1 MNAVTVLAAGSGV
14 AFVVYGVLCLGSPS
28 MEAEF
33 VRFGLSRF
41 RVLTGVLEVLAGVG
55 LLVGLRWS
63 PALWLS
69 AGVTALTHGKDPV
82 IATAVV
88 PKAHAEAEE
97 AAPEAAA
104 AAPAAAPA
112 AEKKDEKKE
121 DKKDDKKK

>member
-55 LLVGLRWS
+55 LLVGIRWS

-69 AGVTALTHGKDPV
+69 AGVTALLMLG
-82 IATAVV
+82 VV
-88 PKAHAEAEE
+88 TTRGVMGDRPGAI
-97 AAPEAAA
+97 
-104 AAPAAAPA
+104 APALILCVVNGYLFWRSLTAP
-112 AEKKDEKKE
+112 
-121 DKKDDKKK
+121 